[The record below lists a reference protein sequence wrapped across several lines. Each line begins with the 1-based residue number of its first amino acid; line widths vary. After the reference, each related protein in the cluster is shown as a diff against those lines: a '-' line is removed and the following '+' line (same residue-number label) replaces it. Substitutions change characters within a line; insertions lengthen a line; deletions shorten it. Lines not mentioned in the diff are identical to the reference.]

1 MLPVFRKKKKKK
13 KFQDAKS
20 PNMDPLSISL
30 QIIALSQ
37 VTSTVIQCLLDIGE
51 ASGCRKKILNEI
63 SSAAGFLFV
72 LQDLANR
79 SKETES
85 WHATLGALNVPGGPL
100 AQFKIS
106 MESLVSIIGNDSSSD
121 LKRAQNALAWPFRRG
136 QINEILQ
143 AIERQKLTFAL
154 ALHNYHL

>member
-1 MLPVFRKKKKKK
+1 
-13 KFQDAKS
+13 
-20 PNMDPLSISL
+20 MDPLSISL

-37 VTSTVIQCLLDIGE
+37 VTSTVIQCLIDIGE
-51 ASGCRKKILNEI
+51 ASGCRKKILNEV

-121 LKRAQNALAWPFRRG
+121 LKRVQKRACM
-136 QINEILQ
+136 
-143 AIERQKLTFAL
+143 AIPKGTDQ
-154 ALHNYHL
+154 